1 MAELDAFLSHLDS
14 RLEPINAQLAKLAEL
29 QVVMVAIQE
38 RDKHQADELARLNQS
53 LGEAFQVIRANNE
66 ATMANHALSR
76 ERAEKLRSDFDV
88 SSQKCTAVATKFD
101 VMSEDYKQKK
111 MVIYGIAIA
120 LISLG
125 GAFKWVAADYYDR
138 FEAEMRANKEYRAMN
153 ESREAEM
160 AEQLKMI
167 TQQLRILR
175 K

>member
-38 RDKHQADELARLNQS
+38 RDKHQADELTRLNQS
-53 LGEAFQVIRANNE
+53 LGEAFQVIRANDAA
-66 ATMANHALSR
+66 ATAKHDLNK
-76 ERAEKLRSDFDV
+76 ERLDKLRSEFDV
-88 SSQKCTAVATKFD
+88 SSHKCTAVANKFD
-101 VMSEDYKQKK
+101 VMSDDYKQKK

-120 LISLG
+120 LASLG

-138 FEAEMRANKEYRAMN
+138 FEAEMRANKEYRTMN
-153 ESREAEM
+153 EAREAEM
-160 AEQLKMI
+160 TEQLKMV
-167 TQQLRILR
+167 TQQLRSMR